1 MPCYF
6 WQGTFWWYISCLF
19 PFGSFSKSHTR
30 ILLLEVIGS
39 KKAQNLMLLDIL
51 NYIIKGAV
59 IFSGWSYI
67 ISWQKKDRF
76 RLVFETLLSALKR
89 WYIDECIFLV
99 IGKVTCSKIF
109 ELTYIEHF
117 IVPRMLLLNK
127 IQIIVWALNTVP

>member
-6 WQGTFWWYISCLF
+6 WQGTFWWWISWLF
-19 PFGSFSKSHTR
+19 PFGSFSKSHIR

-76 RLVFETLLSALKR
+76 RLVFATLLSALKR
-89 WYIDECIFLV
+89 WYMHVCISLG
-99 IGKVTCSKIF
+99 IWEVTYSKIF
-109 ELTYIEHF
+109 ELTYIEHYDIHF
-117 IVPRMLLLNK
+117 NMINRNLLNMF
-127 IQIIVWALNTVP
+127 TFYH